1 MSVLCKKSEEFRKKR
16 DGLVKKESL
25 TDSTAESRESSFSGS
40 NSSSSCSSNEEA
52 KAAKGSSSPSPPAPP
67 LGWPILKAAV
77 SKCGKSD
84 EKDNDQEH
92 HLDDTK
98 FSSIGSKVS
107 DAEMSC
113 LVKTCQV
120 LGKGFVLTKV
130 KLFTHFFRIQTY
142 Y

>member
-1 MSVLCKKSEEFRKKR
+1 MAYSESE
-16 DGLVKKESL
+16 
-25 TDSTAESRESSFSGS
+25 
-40 NSSSSCSSNEEA
+40 
-52 KAAKGSSSPSPPAPP
+52 
-67 LGWPILKAAV
+67 
-77 SKCGKSD
+77 CGKSD

-120 LGKGFVLTKV
+120 LGKGFVLTKQRDIYVAIVLAAAGWGIFNSNFCSHGEFYATAHDTVTIIMQIHPEAVRMRTATSIASCDANEHGCFIDV
-130 KLFTHFFRIQTY
+130 KAELLWRDLMDRLE
-142 Y
+142 